1 MVLFHSVAAHE
12 ARNIHM
18 FLKFSNRYC
27 IFSLVCSGF
36 TGKHPSSQHPP
47 GVGSVNHSVFFFSIR
62 AASAALN
69 WLWVT
74 NDANV
79 YDSVS
84 LYEYPC
90 PLLCQQK
97 PLSKAHP
104 ADAVKLISE
113 EQASKTDWCSC
124 LLLLWMSKMSG
135 KESMSI
141 RYSADIALYK
151 LYKRFHTI

>member
-1 MVLFHSVAAHE
+1 MKLRTSTCSWSSLDIVF
-12 ARNIHM
+12 
-18 FLKFSNRYC
+18 FS
-27 IFSLVCSGF
+27 FVCSGF

-47 GVGSVNHSVFFFSIR
+47 GVGSVNHSMFFS
-62 AASAALN
+62 ALELPLLP
-69 WLWVT
+69 WTDWVT

-79 YDSVS
+79 YDSVI

-141 RYSADIALYK
+141 RYSANIALYK
-151 LYKRFHTI
+151 FYKRFHTI